1 MQLTLLLLKTG
12 QTLIAQSESL
22 EYEPKCHLLQPYEV
36 SGKTKVTLSAWPPHA
51 LDQHILLHSDSL
63 LTVCDPSPTVKAMYL
78 KRINK
83 QESDFLPVEEK
94 TEQVE
99 QEPVMLDEQNDLSL
113 LDDYDGYEP
122 SYQEV

>member
-22 EYEPKCHLLQPYEV
+22 EYEPKCHLFQPYEV

-63 LTVCDPSPTVKAMYL
+63 LTVCDPSPTVRAMYL

-83 QESDFLPVEEK
+83 QESDFLPVEEP
-94 TEQVE
+94 EQDTAD
-99 QEPVMLDEQNDLSL
+99 PVLLNEDNDLSL
-113 LDDYDGYEP
+113 LDDYNDYEP

>member
-22 EYEPKCHLLQPYEV
+22 EYEPKCHLFQPYEV

-63 LTVCDPSPTVKAMYL
+63 LTVCDPSPTVRAMYL

-83 QESDFLPVEEK
+83 QESDFLPVEEP
-94 TEQVE
+94 EQDTAD
-99 QEPVMLDEQNDLSL
+99 PVLLNEDNDLSL
-113 LDDYDGYEP
+113 LNDYNDYEP